1 MSPVIHN
8 PAHDRGFTLVELM
21 VSLVLG
27 LILTGGVVALFIQ
40 SRQSFAI
47 DENVAR
53 MQDHARFAMSELAR
67 DIRMAS
73 YVTEPLVPGG
83 VLLDAT
89 TLPASGGCG
98 PGTDDWAFRLTD
110 ADGDMDTVTGLD
122 NASAGTAAGAFSCI
136 VASDVWSR
144 TVGGATFNSDVI
156 AIKRA
161 GGAIVPDTSL
171 EQGRYYIE
179 SNGTIALLF
188 REPTAVV
195 VGGPADHWEYRP
207 RIYYLRNY
215 GNTVGDGIPTLCRKV
230 LSGAAMVDECIA
242 QGIEDLQFEYGID
255 PDEDGSANTY
265 MAAPT
270 PEQLQEVVSV
280 RITLLAR
287 TAQADNAYQ
296 DDRTYAI
303 GNSGAYAP
311 NDRFHRR
318 VYSETVTIHNL
329 RNLQRLGI

>member
-1 MSPVIHN
+1 MTHPI
-8 PAHDRGFTLVELM
+8 PMRERGFTLVELM

-53 MQDHARFAMSELAR
+53 MQDHARFAMNELAR

-89 TLPASGGCG
+89 TLPTAGGCG
-98 PGTDDWAFRLTD
+98 PAAVEDWVFRLTE
-110 ADGDMDTVTGLD
+110 AGGEMSTVTGLD
-122 NASAGTAAGAFSCI
+122 NASGGDAAAAFACI
-136 VASDVWSR
+136 DADDVYSR
-144 TVGGATFNSDVI
+144 SVGGITFNSDVI

-161 GGAIVPDTSL
+161 AGAIVPAAALVD
-171 EQGRYYIE
+171 GDYYIE
-179 SNGTIALLF
+179 SNGTVAMLF
-188 REPTAVV
+188 RAPTGAA
-195 VGGPADHWEYRP
+195 VGGPTDHWEYRP
-207 RIYYLRNY
+207 RIYYLRSY
-215 GNTVGDGIPTLCRKV
+215 GNEPGDGIPTLCRKV
-230 LSGAAMVDECIA
+230 LSGAGMADECIA
-242 QGIEDLQFEYGID
+242 QGIEDIQFDYGID
-255 PDEDGSANTY
+255 PDGDGAANTWI
-265 MAAPT
+265 AEPT
-270 PEQLQEVVSV
+270 LDEFQDLVSV

-287 TAQADNAYQ
+287 TLQVDTAYT
-296 DDRTYAI
+296 DSRTYSI
-303 GNSGAYAP
+303 GNSADYTP